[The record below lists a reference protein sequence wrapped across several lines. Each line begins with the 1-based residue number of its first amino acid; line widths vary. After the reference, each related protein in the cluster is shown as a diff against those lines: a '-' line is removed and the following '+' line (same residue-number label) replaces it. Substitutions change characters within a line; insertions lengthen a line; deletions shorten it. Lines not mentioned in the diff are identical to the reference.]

1 MNDIAQQQIRNL
13 LIAQVKI
20 VLGGMRGFFSGS
32 LGVTEKE
39 LTMDYRHLL
48 DEGTKLKEDTEKLI
62 LDQLEYLSQENMTKI
77 RADIAENV
85 NNERRFQPPKFPII
99 SI

>member
-1 MNDIAQQQIRNL
+1 
-13 LIAQVKI
+13 
-20 VLGGMRGFFSGS
+20 
-32 LGVTEKE
+32 
-39 LTMDYRHLL
+39 MDYRHLL